1 MEEAVGKLWHR
12 LVTRAS
18 GTHHPH
24 AAVTLKD
31 IERTAGVLF
40 RALGGD
46 GGLRLAA
53 ATSDTHGA
61 RRGLLARLAGSGE
74 KISRARLDNA
84 TLRLPPQIDLFPQ
97 HALNRDLY
105 LWLAALAAAFAL
117 TDETEAPD
125 EINIEA
131 NTEADSEA
139 NSELRRNQRA
149 TLYVLQTWPGFAA
162 RYSRLVA
169 ATLASRLDP
178 SRLPPAEA
186 EREHALRRALTE
198 PGSVASLPAVP
209 AKAPPAMPVALWLIP
224 ACDHATE
231 SVRTHTADTPAAS
244 TSEEKEKRA
253 HHAERVATPEK
264 KHGLLLPFRAESLLS
279 VAEFIKV
286 DRSVDDE
293 ADPHAAAAAANL
305 DKLALTDSSE
315 RVASKIRF
323 DLDLPS
329 AAEDDAVLGDGIPQP
344 EWDYRKRLL
353 REDYVRVVELV
364 ANTHDPRAA
373 PAPLPERL
381 RRSARRLRQQFA
393 ALQPGHRWLKAQAD
407 GSELDLDAVVRAAT
421 DRACGHHPSEQLYL
435 SLERRERDLA
445 CLALA
450 DLSLSTDAWVS
461 DSARVIDVIR
471 DALLLFGEAL
481 SATGDRFALCGFSSV
496 KRGNVRFHYF
506 KHFNE
511 RFDNRARGRV
521 IAIRPG
527 YYTRLG
533 AAIRR
538 ATALLDAQSAARRI
552 LLILSDGKPNDLDL
566 YDGRYGI
573 EDTRM
578 AVIEA
583 RRHGLVPFCVTI
595 DREGASYLPHI
606 FGPAGFA
613 VIRKAA
619 ELPARLPLFYAQITR

>member
-1 MEEAVGKLWHR
+1 MEEAVGKIWHR
-12 LVTRAS
+12 LITRAS
-18 GTHHPH
+18 GTNYPE
-24 AAVTLKD
+24 AAVTLKE

-61 RRGLLARLAGSGE
+61 RRSLLARLAASGE
-74 KISRARLDNA
+74 TIARARIDDT
-84 TLRLPPQIDLFPQ
+84 TLRLPPKLDIFPQ
-97 HALNRDLY
+97 RALNRDLY
-105 LWLAALAAAFAL
+105 LWLAALAASFAVADDSGPADG
-117 TDETEAPD
+117 TNPDSGPEA
-125 EINIEA
+125 
-131 NTEADSEA
+131 
-139 NSELRRNQRA
+139 ELRRNQSA
-149 TLYVLQTWPGFAA
+149 TLHVLHTWPGFSN
-162 RYSRLVA
+162 RYQRLVA
-169 ATLASRLDP
+169 ATLAARLDP

-186 EREHALRRALTE
+186 ERERALRRALEE
-198 PGSVASLPAVP
+198 PGSITHLPAVP
-209 AKAPPAMPVALWLIP
+209 HKAPPAMPIPLWLVP
-224 ACDHATE
+224 APRDHAPE
-231 SVRTHTADTPAAS
+231 SVRTHTEQAETTS
-244 TSEEKEKRA
+244 TAEEKEKRA
-253 HHAERVATPEK
+253 HRAERVEMPQQ

-286 DRSVDDE
+286 DRSLDDE
-293 ADPHAAAAAANL
+293 ADPNAAAAAANL
-305 DKLALTDSSE
+305 EHLSLTDSKD

-329 AAEDDAVLGDGIPQP
+329 AAEDDAVLGEGIPQP
-344 EWDYRKRLL
+344 EWDYRKHLL
-353 REDYVRVVELV
+353 RDDYVRVIEMI
-364 ANTHDPRAA
+364 ASAHDPRAA
-373 PAPLPERL
+373 PTPLPNHL

-393 ALQPGHRWLKAQAD
+393 ALLPGRRWLKAQPD
-407 GSELDLDAVVRAAT
+407 GSELDIDATVRAAT
-421 DRACGHHPSEQLYL
+421 DRACGLHPSEQLYL

-461 DSARVIDVIR
+461 DTARVIDVIR

-481 SATGDRFALCGFSSV
+481 TTTGDRFALCGFSSI

-511 RFDNRARGRV
+511 RFGDRVRGRV
-521 IAIRPG
+521 MAIRPG

-538 ATALLDAQSAARRI
+538 ATALLAKQTAARRI

-583 RRHGLVPFCVTI
+583 RRQGLVPFCVTI

-613 VIRKAA
+613 VIRKAE

>member
-12 LVTRAS
+12 FVTRAS
-18 GTHHPH
+18 GTSHPD
-24 AAVTLKD
+24 AAVTLKE

-53 ATSDTHGA
+53 ATSDVHGA
-61 RRGLLARLAGSGE
+61 RRSLLARLAGSGE
-74 KISRARLDNA
+74 KTARARMDDA
-84 TLRLPPQIDLFPQ
+84 TLRLPPRIDVFPQ
-97 HALNRDLY
+97 RALNRDLY
-105 LWLAALAAAFAL
+105 LWLAALAASSAL
-117 TDETEAPD
+117 SEGDETLPFSSAGSGR
-125 EINIEA
+125 
-131 NTEADSEA
+131 DSGQDA
-139 NSELRRNQRA
+139 ELRHNQRA
-149 TLYVLQTWPGFAA
+149 TLHVLRTWPGFSG
-162 RYSRLVA
+162 RYRRLVA
-169 ATLASRLDP
+169 ATLAARLNP
-178 SRLPPAEA
+178 ARLPPAEA
-186 EREHALRRALTE
+186 AREHALRRALEE

-209 AKAPPAMPVALWLIP
+209 RNAPPAMPIPLWLAAAASLP
-224 ACDHATE
+224 PG
-231 SVRTHTADTPAAS
+231 SVRTHSDEHTPAS
-244 TSEEKEKRA
+244 SKDGEEEKLA
-253 HHAERVATPEK
+253 HRAERIEAPEK

-286 DRSVDDE
+286 DRSVDDDD
-293 ADPHAAAAAANL
+293 DPNAAAAASNL
-305 DKLALTDSSE
+305 DQLALTDSKD

-329 AAEDDAVLGDGIPQP
+329 AAEDDLVLGDGIPLP

-353 REDYVRVVELV
+353 RPDYVRIIELV
-364 ANTHDPRAA
+364 ANANDPRAA
-373 PAPLPERL
+373 PSPLPERL

-393 ALQPGHRWLKAQAD
+393 ALQPGRRWLKAQPD
-407 GSELDLDAVVRAAT
+407 GSELDIDATVRAAT
-421 DRACGHHPSEQLYL
+421 DRACGRHPSEQLYL

-461 DSARVIDVIR
+461 DTARVIDVIR

-481 SATGDRFALCGFSSV
+481 TATGDRFALCGFSSV
-496 KRGNVRFHYF
+496 RRGNVRFHYF

-511 RFDNRARGRV
+511 RFNDRVRGRV

-538 ATALLDAQSAARRI
+538 ASTLLEAQTAARRI

-566 YDGRYGI
+566 YDSRYGI

-583 RRHGLVPFCVTI
+583 RRLGLVPFCVTI

-613 VIRKAA
+613 VIRKAE

>member
-12 LVTRAS
+12 LITRAA
-18 GTHHPH
+18 GTSYPG
-24 AAVTLKD
+24 AAVTLKE

-53 ATSDTHGA
+53 ATHDSHGA
-61 RRGLLARLAGSGE
+61 RRSLLARLAGSGE
-74 KISRARLDNA
+74 KTARARIDDT
-84 TLRLPPQIDLFPQ
+84 TLRLPPEISIFPQ
-97 HALNRDLY
+97 RALNHDLY

-117 TDETEAPD
+117 TEESETQPD
-125 EINIEA
+125 FSPDA
-131 NTEADSEA
+131 
-139 NSELRRNQRA
+139 ELHRNQSA
-149 TLYVLQTWPGFAA
+149 TLHVLRTWPGFAG
-162 RYSRLVA
+162 RYRRLVA

-178 SRLPPAEA
+178 ARLPPAEA
-186 EREHALRRALTE
+186 ERERALRRALE
-198 PGSVASLPAVP
+198 APGSVTHLPAVP
-209 AKAPPAMPVALWLIP
+209 RNAPPAMPIPLWLAP
-224 ACDHATE
+224 AHEHAPE
-231 SVRTHTADTPAAS
+231 PVRTHTEQGSGS
-244 TSEEKEKRA
+244 TTGKDEKRA
-253 HHAERVATPEK
+253 HRAERVKPPEK
-264 KHGLLLPFRAESLLS
+264 KHGLLMLLRAESLLS

-286 DRSVDDE
+286 DRSLDDD
-293 ADPHAAAAAANL
+293 ADPDAAAAAANL
-305 DKLALTDSSE
+305 DHLSLIGSGE

-329 AAEDDAVLGDGIPQP
+329 AAEDDAVLGDGIPLP

-353 REDYVRVVELV
+353 REDYVRVQEMV
-364 ANTHDPRAA
+364 ANPNDPRAA
-373 PAPLPERL
+373 PTPLPERL
-381 RRSARRLRQQFA
+381 RRSARSLRQQFA
-393 ALQPGHRWLKAQAD
+393 ALQPGRRWLKTQPD
-407 GSELDLDAVVRAAT
+407 GSELDLDAAVRAAT

-435 SLERRERDLA
+435 ALERRERDLA

-450 DLSLSTDAWVS
+450 DLSLSTDTWVS
-461 DSARVIDVIR
+461 DTARVIDVIR

-481 SATGDRFALCGFSSV
+481 SATGDRFALCGFSSI

-506 KHFNE
+506 KHFDEHFN
-511 RFDNRARGRV
+511 NRVRGRV
-521 IAIRPG
+521 TAIRPG

-538 ATALLDAQSAARRI
+538 ATTLLDAQTAARRI

-583 RRHGLVPFCVTI
+583 RRHGLTPFCVTI

-613 VIRKAA
+613 VIRKAE
-619 ELPARLPLFYAQITR
+619 ELPARLPMFYAQITR